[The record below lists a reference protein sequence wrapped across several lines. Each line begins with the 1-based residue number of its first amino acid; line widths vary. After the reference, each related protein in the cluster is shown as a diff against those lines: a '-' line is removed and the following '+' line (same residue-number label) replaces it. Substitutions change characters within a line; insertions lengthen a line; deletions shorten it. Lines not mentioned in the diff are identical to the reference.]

1 MSRDYLDNTQIDL
14 EKLKDDFYG
23 WKPLQKP
30 QIKIVTPVVLFFIT
44 FIAVIFAGAFQYGV
58 NPFTDI
64 SEAYKGL
71 PFALVLMA
79 ILLSHEMGHFLVSK
93 RHDVVATLPY
103 FIPAPNILGTFGAFI
118 RMKSPIPDRNALVDI
133 GAAGPLAGF
142 IVALPALIIGIKLSP
157 LVPIASLSG
166 ITLGDSLLVKL
177 LSFVIRPDI
186 PAGYEIGLNPIAF
199 AGWIGM
205 FVTAMNLI
213 PIGQLDGGHIAYA
226 LFGKWYNAI
235 ARLALITLVVM
246 GIWGWEVWLF
256 WALIILILGIRHPSP
271 MDPYQPLDTK
281 RRIIG
286 IIAMIILII
295 TFIPIPFSGL

>member
-1 MSRDYLDNTQIDL
+1 MNRDYLDNSQIDL
-14 EKLKDDFYG
+14 ERLHDDYYG
-23 WKPLQKP
+23 WKQPEKPKIKVLTPL
-30 QIKIVTPVVLFFIT
+30 ILFLITFVVVVL
-44 FIAVIFAGAFQYGV
+44 AGAFQYGV
-58 NPFTDI
+58 NPLSDP

-71 PFALVLMA
+71 PFALVLMS
-79 ILLSHEMGHFLVSK
+79 ILLSHEMGHFLMS
-93 RHDVVATLPY
+93 RYHNVVATLPY

-142 IVALPALIIGIKLSP
+142 MVALPALIIGIKLSP
-157 LVPIASLSG
+157 LVPVVSGSG
-166 ITLGDSLLVKL
+166 IKLGDSLLVKL
-177 LSFVIRPDI
+177 ISSIVRPDV
-186 PAGYEIGLNPIAF
+186 PPGYEIGLNPIAF

-226 LFGKWYNAI
+226 LFGKWYNLI
-235 ARLALITLVVM
+235 ARLALITLVII

-271 MDPYQPLDTK
+271 IDPFQPLDIK
-281 RRIIG
+281 RKL
-286 IIAMIILII
+286 IAWLSMIILVI
-295 TFIPIPFSGL
+295 TFIPVPFSGL

>member
-1 MSRDYLDNTQIDL
+1 MNKDYLDNTQIDL
-14 EKLKDDFYG
+14 EKLKDDYYG
-23 WKPLQKP
+23 WKPPEKP
-30 QIKIVTPVVLFFIT
+30 KVKVVTPLVLFFIT

-58 NPFTDI
+58 NPFTHL
-64 SEAYKGL
+64 SEVYKGL
-71 PFALVLMA
+71 PFALTLMA

-103 FIPAPNILGTFGAFI
+103 FIPAPNLLGTFGAFI
-118 RMKSPIPDRNALVDI
+118 RMKSPIPNRNALVDI
-133 GAAGPLAGF
+133 GAAGPIAGF
-142 IVALPALIIGIKLSP
+142 LVALPALIIGIKLSP
-157 LVPIASLSG
+157 LVPIVSAGG

-177 LSFVIRPDI
+177 VSFLVRPDI
-186 PAGYEIGLNPIAF
+186 PAGYEIGLSPIAF

-213 PIGQLDGGHIAYA
+213 PIGQLDGGHISYA

-235 ARLALITLVVM
+235 ARLALITLVIM

-271 MDPYQPLDTK
+271 IDPYQPLDAK
-281 RRIIG
+281 RKLIG
-286 IIAMIILII
+286 VLAMILLVL
-295 TFIPIPFSGL
+295 TFIPVPFSGI

>member
-14 EKLKDDFYG
+14 EKLQDDFYG
-23 WKPLQKP
+23 WKPPQKP
-30 QIKIVTPVVLFFIT
+30 EIKIVTPVVLFFIT

-93 RHDVVATLPY
+93 HHDVVATLPY

-142 IVALPALIIGIKLSP
+142 LVALPALIIGIKLSP

-177 LSFVIRPDI
+177 LSFLIRPDI

-295 TFIPIPFSGL
+295 TFIPMPFSGL

>member
-1 MSRDYLDNTQIDL
+1 MNKDYIDNTQIDL
-14 EKLKDDFYG
+14 EQLHDDYYG
-23 WKPLQKP
+23 WKQPDKP
-30 QIKIVTPVVLFFIT
+30 KIKILTPVILFCVT

-58 NPFTDI
+58 NPFTHL

-71 PFALVLMA
+71 PFALILMA
-79 ILLSHEMGHFLVSK
+79 ILLSHEMGHFLMSK
-93 RHDVVATLPY
+93 HHDVVATLPY

-142 IVALPALIIGIKLSP
+142 MIALPALIIGIKLSP
-157 LVPIASLSG
+157 LVPIASVSG

-177 LSFVIRPDI
+177 LSFLVRPDI
-186 PAGYEIGLNPIAF
+186 PAGYEIGLSPIAF

-226 LFGKWYNAI
+226 LFGKWYNAV

-281 RRIIG
+281 RKA
-286 IIAMIILII
+286 IAWLAIVILII
-295 TFIPIPFSGL
+295 TFIPVPFSGL